1 MGPILVNTKQKI
13 AVLAAGLV
21 VATTGFVT
29 DQAAVA
35 DQPAPVVV
43 THTHA
48 RPSDA
53 GNERAGDHGGMARPT
68 HTRGMRAPREVSAQ
82 QSPEIGEER

>member
-35 DQPAPVVV
+35 DQPVPVAA
-43 THTHA
+43 THGIA
-48 RPSDA
+48 RAA
-53 GNERAGDHGGMARPT
+53 GTDNGRAGETSR
-68 HTRGMRAPREVSAQ
+68 
-82 QSPEIGEER
+82 EIGEKR